1 MDSPAPHY
9 ENKLRVRV
17 CGLMIEEGKLL
28 LVELKSPLTN
38 SWIWMPPGGG
48 VEFGET
54 LEEALTREFLEE
66 TGISIS
72 VGERIHIN
80 EIVEPP
86 IHAIEFYFLVSR
98 VGGELNLGKD
108 PEENE
113 SGQILR
119 DIRFFTQREIRNI
132 PVMPELLKRGK
143 SFLSKLTN
151 Y

>member
-17 CGLMIEEGKLL
+17 CGLLVEEGKLL

-38 SWIWMPPGGG
+38 NWVWMPPGGG

-54 LEEALTREFLEE
+54 LEEALKREFQEE

-72 VGERIHIN
+72 VGERVHIN

-86 IHAIEFYFLVSR
+86 IHAIEFYFRVSR
-98 VGGELNLGKD
+98 KGGQLTLGND

-119 DIRFFTQREIRNI
+119 DIRFFTQQEISDI
-132 PVMPELLKRGK
+132 VVEPEFIKERKGL
-143 SFLSKLTN
+143 FQ
-151 Y
+151 